1 MRQLNFKISPL
12 INKDNCIRL
21 MLCTL
26 SMFLLLGCRGESPS
40 AGDENLRLVQTETL
54 QLTPEEPLTLGNIM
68 RVTPV
73 SPGSGRFLVKNLN
86 NSYVNV
92 FGRDG
97 SHLYRFGEPGRG
109 PEEIDRIVSSG
120 FDDANNVVIYDV
132 GQDLLK
138 FFDAQGEFMRAED
151 AFTSKGIWLRE
162 HLFHFTGDGWI
173 IPMELAEARGWDQKE
188 SVAVF
193 NEDFSRHETG
203 GRWDAFYKDSEN
215 IFQHPLIAH
224 SRESGHTWVVHRTSP
239 GIRIL
244 DEALEE
250 QHQLSHSSPNFIEVQ
265 QDILMSYSRQ
275 EREQALSEISLVMQP
290 YLTERYFLFY
300 FINPSEEAYEMQD
313 SINIGMFVAVYDRED
328 YSYVGELSLPALL
341 TGVIDNKLMLLLND
355 DPDALTI
362 GLFEIE
368 AAE

>member
-1 MRQLNFKISPL
+1 MRLNFKISPL
-12 INKDNCIRL
+12 INKDPCIRL
-21 MLCTL
+21 LLCSL
-26 SMFLLLGCRGESPS
+26 SVLLLLGCRGESPS
-40 AGDENLRLVQTETL
+40 AGDENLRLAQTETL

-73 SPGSGRFLVKNLN
+73 SPDSSRFLVKNLN

-138 FFDAQGEFMRAED
+138 FFDAQGEFIRAED

-162 HLFHFTGDGWI
+162 HLFHFMGDGWI
-173 IPMELAEARGWDQKE
+173 IPMELAEARSWEQRE

-193 NEDFSRHETG
+193 NEDFSHYETG
-203 GRWDAFYKDSEN
+203 GSWDPFYKDSES

-224 SRESGHTWVVHRTSP
+224 SRESGHTWVVQRTSP

-244 DEALEE
+244 DESLKEL
-250 QHQLSHSSPNFIEVQ
+250 HRLSHRSPNFIEAR
-265 QDILMSYSRQ
+265 QDIPMSYSRQ
-275 EREQALSEISLVMQP
+275 EREQILSEISLVMQP

-300 FINPSEEAYEMQD
+300 FINPSKEAYEMKD
-313 SINIGMFVAVYDRED
+313 SINVGMFVAVYDRED
-328 YSYVGELSLPALL
+328 YSYMGELSLPVLL

-362 GLFEIE
+362 GLYEINIDN
-368 AAE
+368 